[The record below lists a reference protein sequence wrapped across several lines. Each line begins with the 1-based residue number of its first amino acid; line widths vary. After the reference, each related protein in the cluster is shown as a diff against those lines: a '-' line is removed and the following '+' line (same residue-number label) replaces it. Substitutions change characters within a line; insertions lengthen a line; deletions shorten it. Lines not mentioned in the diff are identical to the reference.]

1 MMYRYYQLYMHYQI
15 GDEIIMLYLRQF
27 CIILFVSFLGELLHV
42 MIPLPIPASV
52 YGLILMLSALCTRII
67 KINQVKE
74 AAGFLI
80 EIMPVMFI
88 PAAVGLLKSW
98 SFLKP
103 VWIPVIF
110 ITLISTI
117 IVMAVTGQVTQKMI
131 QIDKTIGEKNER
143 ISG

>member
-52 YGLILMLSALCTRII
+52 YGLILMLSALCTGII

-103 VWIPVIF
+103 V
-110 ITLISTI
+110 
-117 IVMAVTGQVTQKMI
+117 
-131 QIDKTIGEKNER
+131 
-143 ISG
+143 

>member
-1 MMYRYYQLYMHYQI
+1 
-15 GDEIIMLYLRQF
+15 MLYLRQF

-42 MIPLPIPASV
+42 IIPLPIPASV
-52 YGLILMLSALCTRII
+52 YGLVLMLSALCTGII

-74 AAGFLI
+74 TAGFLI

-88 PAAVGLLKSW
+88 PAAVGLLDSW
-98 SFLKP
+98 PFLRP
-103 VWIPVIF
+103 VWIPFIV
-110 ITLISTI
+110 ITLISTV

-131 QIDKTIGEKNER
+131 QKDKKNGDGDKDNDER